1 MATERYDPNEAINPR
16 RNLERRER
24 EAMPAPAPA
33 TPAPADATMSQS
45 QFSGYDKPRR
55 ETPPEMHP
63 LRKRDKSP

>member
-1 MATERYDPNEAINPR
+1 MATNGYDPNEAINPR

-24 EAMPAPAPA
+24 EADPAPSTPAPA
-33 TPAPADATMSQS
+33 TTGTMSQS
-45 QFSGYDKPRR
+45 TFSGYDKPRR

>member
-1 MATERYDPNEAINPR
+1 MAGPKYDPNEAINPR

-24 EAMPAPAPA
+24 EADPAPAPAPA
-33 TPAPADATMSQS
+33 TAETMSQS